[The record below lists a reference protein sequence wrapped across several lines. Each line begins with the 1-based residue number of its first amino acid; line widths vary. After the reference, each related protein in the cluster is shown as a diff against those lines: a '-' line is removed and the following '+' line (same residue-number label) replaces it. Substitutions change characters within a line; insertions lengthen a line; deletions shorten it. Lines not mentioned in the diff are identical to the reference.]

1 MKNYLQKFKKAG
13 EKGVFRRLFRKY
25 SGELKLS
32 AATVASQLLPL
43 ITLPMIGR
51 LVPPDSYGG
60 YGLFLSVVSMI
71 SPLICLKYDAA
82 VVTIR
87 DDKRAAML
95 AVSCGALC
103 AAAGLLAFL
112 LAVLVSYFAAPP
124 VWFWLLPAALSFS
137 GGYYGT
143 NGICLR
149 DGRYS
154 RIAAAAAIRS
164 ATLGVAQLLLC
175 RICAALPSCKIGR
188 DALFASA
195 LALGLTLSYLAG
207 GLAMLTPALTLIKKY
222 RYSREICSG
231 DHICTRNVL
240 RTMREYLPFVRF
252 TFPAAGAASVASNI
266 LSPVISFVY
275 GPAQLGC
282 YTVAA
287 KALAAPVTV
296 ISNPVSQ
303 VYFHDVSKNM
313 TRVRMNSALRL
324 LTLLAVPVYLLLF
337 LLAEPVL
344 PLLFGSDWA
353 AAAWLIRLL
362 CPLYAVRFVT
372 VPFFSTAIVAGKQR
386 EALRWQKKLLFW
398 TLVSLVTAFLPSAP
412 FALLMTAYS
421 MALGL
426 CSLAFCRYNFRI
438 AVSAADAPQI
448 PPDGGENVRN

>member
-103 AAAGLLAFL
+103 ASAGLLAFL

-207 GLAMLTPALTLIKKY
+207 GLTMLPPALALIKKY

-231 DHICTRNVL
+231 DHIC
-240 RTMREYLPFVRF
+240 
-252 TFPAAGAASVASNI
+252 
-266 LSPVISFVY
+266 
-275 GPAQLGC
+275 PAQLGC

-386 EALRWQKKLLFW
+386 EALRWQKRLLFW
-398 TLVSLVTAFLPSAP
+398 TLVSLVTAFLPSSP

-421 MALGL
+421 AALGL
-426 CSLAFCRYNFRI
+426 CSIAFCRYNFRI
-438 AVSAADAPQI
+438 ALSASHAPQI
-448 PPDGGENVRN
+448 PPDGGENVQN